1 MEFTQPIS
9 KFMSRK
15 LITVSPGDP
24 VSEVKKIFN
33 TKRIH
38 HIPVVKYT
46 KLVGIIS
53 KTDFMHFLRGMGTAN
68 NDQVIDNRR
77 MEEYKVED
85 IMTKGIASLESTD
98 RINVALQ
105 VFSENL
111 FHAIPVVDDG
121 ELVGMLTTFDII
133 KALLEEDHARIKAY
147 S

>member
-1 MEFTQPIS
+1 
-9 KFMSRK
+9 
-15 LITVSPGDP
+15 
-24 VSEVKKIFN
+24 
-33 TKRIH
+33 
-38 HIPVVKYT
+38 
-46 KLVGIIS
+46 
-53 KTDFMHFLRGMGTAN
+53 
-68 NDQVIDNRR
+68 